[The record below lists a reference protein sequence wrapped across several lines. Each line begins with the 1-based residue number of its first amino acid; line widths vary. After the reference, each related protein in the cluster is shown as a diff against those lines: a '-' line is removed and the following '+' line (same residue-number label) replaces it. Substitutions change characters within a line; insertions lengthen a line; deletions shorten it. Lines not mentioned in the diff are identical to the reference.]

1 MNEIEGTPKKVPT
14 LTACFIAGNEAHCIG
29 NILRDIRDQVDEVVI
44 VKAVGNQEHDSTALV
59 ALDCIAEN
67 RLHLAAY
74 ANRDETLPHIDD
86 FAAARNKSF
95 ELADSDWLLWL
106 DCDDRVTP
114 ENMARIREAIAT
126 VPDDVNALFCSYAI
140 ADKGSVILR
149 ERLIRRGK
157 GKWRGA
163 IHETCI
169 IEGKA
174 LECPQIVIHH
184 TDPTPGKSAGSARRN
199 LAILDRVL
207 DQYPRHLFYR
217 HAEHLRLGNRDAAKA
232 DGYVALACLHA
243 DNAEERYV
251 VHLNLA
257 ELDEART
264 EDHLAAAVRLQ
275 PHRREALAMLV
286 QYHIARG
293 QVSQATSYFRQMD
306 SLPVP
311 APLPWTHQAC
321 WYAKAWGR
329 QYLRVRLLRAG
340 GQTEQAAQEHAANL
354 ADPDYRDHAAAL
366 ELHAGESQDATLK
379 ALGLR
384 LQTHAQVAADPKL
397 CQSA

>member
-1 MNEIEGTPKKVPT
+1 MNQIEGTPKKVPT
-14 LTACFIAGNEAHCIG
+14 LSACFIAGNEAHCIG
-29 NILRDIRDQVDEVVI
+29 NILRDIRDHVDEVVI
-44 VKAVGNQEHDSTALV
+44 VRAAGNQLLDDTASV
-59 ALDCIAEN
+59 ALDCIAEGK
-67 RLHLAAY
+67 LFLASY
-74 ANRDETLPHIDD
+74 GNRDEDLPHIDD

-126 VPDDVNALFCSYAI
+126 VPDDVNALFCAYAI

-163 IHETCI
+163 IHETCV

-174 LECPQIVIHH
+174 LECPQIFIHH
-184 TDPTPGKSAGSARRN
+184 TDPTPGKSDASARRN

-217 HAEHLRLGNRDAAKA
+217 HAEHVRLGNRDAAKA
-232 DGYVALACLHA
+232 DGYVALAALPPE
-243 DNAEERYV
+243 DAESRYL

-257 ELDEART
+257 ELDSARA

-275 PHRREALAMLV
+275 PHRREAFAMLV

-293 QVSQATSYFRQMD
+293 QISQATSYFRQMD
-306 SLPVP
+306 SLPLP

-321 WYAKAWGR
+321 WYGKGWGR
-329 QYLRVRLLRAG
+329 QHLRVRLLRAA
-340 GQTEQAAQEHAANL
+340 GQHEQAAQEHAANL
-354 ADPDYRDHAAAL
+354 EDPEYRAETAAL
-366 ELHAGESQDATLK
+366 DLQSKTEELIQ
-379 ALGLR
+379 
-384 LQTHAQVAADPKL
+384 AA
-397 CQSA
+397 

>member
-1 MNEIEGTPKKVPT
+1 MNDNEGTPKKVPT
-14 LTACFIAGNEAHCIG
+14 LSACFITGNEAHCIG
-29 NILRDIRDQVDEVVI
+29 NILRDIRDSVDEVV
-44 VKAVGNQEHDSTALV
+44 LV
-59 ALDCIAEN
+59 SARGGLPADDTLGVAQKLVPSKKLWLGFYSN
-67 RLHLAAY
+67 READLL
-74 ANRDETLPHIDD
+74 HIDD
-86 FAAARNKSF
+86 FAAARNRSF
-95 ELADSDWLLWL
+95 SMAGSDWLLWL

-126 VPDDVNALFCSYAI
+126 VPDDVNALFCAYAI

-163 IHETCI
+163 IHETCV

-184 TDPTPGKSAGSARRN
+184 TDPTPGKSDASARRN

-217 HAEHLRLGNRDAAKA
+217 HAEHVRLGNRDAAKA
-232 DGYVALACLHA
+232 DGYVALAALPPE
-243 DNAEERYV
+243 DAESRYL

-257 ELDEART
+257 ELDSTRA

-275 PHRREALAMLV
+275 PHRREAFAMLV
-286 QYHIARG
+286 QYHVARG

-306 SLPVP
+306 SLPLP

-321 WYAKAWGR
+321 WYGKGWGR
-329 QYLRVRLLRAG
+329 QHLRVRLLRAA
-340 GQTEQAAQEHAANL
+340 GQHEQAAQEHAFNL
-354 ADPDYRDHAAAL
+354 EDPEYRAETAAL
-366 ELHAGESQDATLK
+366 DLQSKPEISQ
-379 ALGLR
+379 
-384 LQTHAQVAADPKL
+384 AA
-397 CQSA
+397 

>member
-1 MNEIEGTPKKVPT
+1 MNQIEGTPKKVPT
-14 LTACFIAGNEAHCIG
+14 LSACFIAGNEAHCIG
-29 NILRDIRDQVDEVVI
+29 NILRDIRDHVDEVVMI
-44 VKAVGNQEHDSTALV
+44 SAIGKQPRDGTYRIAFGMLGHKLVQDSY
-59 ALDCIAEN
+59 IN
-67 RLHLAAY
+67 RE
-74 ANRDETLPHIDD
+74 RDLPHIDD
-86 FAAARNKSF
+86 FAAARNQSF
-95 ELADSDWLLWL
+95 QEASSDWLLWL

-126 VPDDVNALFCSYAI
+126 VPDDVNALFCAYAI

-163 IHETCI
+163 IHETCV

-184 TDPTPGKSAGSARRN
+184 TDPTPGKSDASARRN

-217 HAEHLRLGNRDAAKA
+217 HAEHVRLGNRDAAKA
-232 DGYVALACLHA
+232 DGYVALAALPPE
-243 DNAEERYV
+243 DAESRYL
-251 VHLNLA
+251 VHMNLA
-257 ELDEART
+257 ELDSARA

-275 PHRREALAMLV
+275 PHRREAFAMLV
-286 QYHIARG
+286 QYHVARG

-306 SLPVP
+306 ALPLP

-321 WYAKAWGR
+321 WYGRGWGR
-329 QYLRVRLLRAG
+329 QHLRVRLLRAA
-340 GQTEQAAQEHAANL
+340 GQHEQAAQEHAANL
-354 ADPDYRDHAAAL
+354 ADPEYAAETAAL
-366 ELHAGESQDATLK
+366 DLQNKPEISQ
-379 ALGLR
+379 
-384 LQTHAQVAADPKL
+384 AA
-397 CQSA
+397 

>member
-1 MNEIEGTPKKVPT
+1 MNDNEGTPKKVPT
-14 LTACFIAGNEAHCIG
+14 LSACFIAGNEAHCIG
-29 NILRDIRDQVDEVVI
+29 NIMRDIRDHVDEVVI
-44 VKAVGNQEHDSTALV
+44 VKAIGNQVTDATWRIALRIVGSKIVHDSYL
-59 ALDCIAEN
+59 
-67 RLHLAAY
+67 
-74 ANRDETLPHIDD
+74 NRDRELPHIDD
-86 FAAARNKSF
+86 FAAARNQSF
-95 ELADSDWLLWL
+95 REASSDWLLWL

-126 VPDDVNALFCSYAI
+126 VPDDVNALFCAYAI

-163 IHETCI
+163 IHETCV

-184 TDPTPGKSAGSARRN
+184 TDPTPGKSDASARRN

-217 HAEHLRLGNRDAAKA
+217 HAEHVRLGNRDAAKA
-232 DGYVALACLHA
+232 DGYVALAALP
-243 DNAEERYV
+243 AEDAESRYL

-257 ELDEART
+257 ELDSARA

-275 PHRREALAMLV
+275 PHRREAFAMLV

-306 SLPVP
+306 SLPLP

-321 WYAKAWGR
+321 WYGKGWGR
-329 QYLRVRLLRAG
+329 QHLRVRLLRAA
-340 GQTEQAAQEHAANL
+340 GQHEQAAQEHAANL
-354 ADPDYRDHAAAL
+354 ADPEYAAETAAL
-366 ELHAGESQDATLK
+366 DLQSRTEELIQ
-379 ALGLR
+379 
-384 LQTHAQVAADPKL
+384 AA
-397 CQSA
+397 